1 MGRSIP
7 SVSRRM
13 DHRLMQWEKFG
24 RLLNME
30 ERDAYRRLV
39 TVMRNR
45 RTAIG
50 EADEADIGIAML
62 LAVAAYMEREI
73 CSMRK

>member
-24 RLLNME
+24 RLLNRE
-30 ERDAYRRLV
+30 EREAYRRLV

>member
-1 MGRSIP
+1 MGRSVP

-24 RLLNME
+24 RLLSRE
-30 ERDAYRRLV
+30 ERHAYRRLV